1 MEPFGWMR
9 SQNAPS
15 LASGST
21 APRSADSDRAVSTVK
36 GAPSASAHPTTASHG
51 AINSF
56 DMGDAVPETDAASAP
71 AAAAQ
76 RVSSARQHPGK
87 SGGPPGT
94 VVEGTQGRGK
104 RGRPVKHGGKCS
116 SGPDAEAKAPVQKRA
131 VRAAVAPLSSLGGSA
146 SARRIPGRLQPWSCA
161 ACTFE
166 NPVSRELAFE
176 RLKQNHQ
183 CNHNRGVP

>member
-1 MEPFGWMR
+1 MR

-21 APRSADSDRAVSTVK
+21 APRSADGDRAVSTVK
-36 GAPSASAHPTTASHG
+36 GTPNASAHPSTASHG
-51 AINSF
+51 AINSS
-56 DMGDAVPETDAASAP
+56 DMGFAVPETDAASAP

-76 RVSSARQHPGK
+76 RVSSARRHPGK
-87 SGGPPGT
+87 SAGQSAAPPGT

-104 RGRPVKHGGKCS
+104 RGRPAKHGGKCN
-116 SGPDAEAKAPVQKRA
+116 SGPDAEAKPPVQKRA
-131 VRAAVAPLSSLGGSA
+131 VRAAVAPLSSRGGSA
-146 SARRIPGRLQPWSCA
+146 SVRRIPGRLQPWSCA

-166 NPVSRELAFE
+166 NPVSREFAFE

-183 CNHNRGVP
+183 CNNNRGVT